1 MKRRVTIII
10 AVLLVL
16 FVATALVAC
25 DPSGTQGGTSG
36 GTGTDGTTETVTVTP
51 CYLNVNNPTSNMAK
65 AFVDEFSVDDITYS
79 VVEQV
84 VRKNSLTGEI
94 ISTTTRDRKDTEGE
108 VFTASGDVLLNGDQD
123 LELLRTA
130 GTHLITV
137 VATVDGVTVKGTT
150 KVFLKDYPV
159 ATHNVTVNYKAA
171 DGSDAFVVKAAKE
184 GSTLSYGSTFLSKY
198 NIPSSY
204 SYTDGGVTVTK
215 YLSHFTIA
223 NQAAIFAPAGTA
235 ADPGVTVCDTLTVS
249 ESVTLT
255 AVYSDTKNPVVEF
268 TFAVNAPDD
277 IVWTYDTAAERNDVV
292 VSVVAG
298 SLVSDIR
305 TASDYSS
312 ANYQLKFWK
321 KADSTQFIFN
331 GERIYADTVVTAYW
345 EKKTFDVTLTLGSGA
360 IGSDYVV
367 DSVEGL
373 TRVES
378 ESTFTGDGKL
388 NTLTFKG
395 IEYGKSLDEFYAD
408 IKVAAD
414 GTITKRVALA
424 DLFDAS
430 SAVLVRSG
438 YEFGGIYA
446 KGSGEEYDVTADI
459 TGAVSL
465 LASWT
470 PDVANIDDAYY
481 DNTYEF
487 EMLIDGTYAIS
498 GVKDASATLLYVPAE
513 YKGVPVTRINDNAA
527 AGKAMVT
534 VLDLSSA
541 VNLEYIGAGAF
552 SGCVALTEIRSP
564 EGGGSLTY
572 IAAGAFEGIGYNPY
586 RNGNLIIG
594 NVLVIAAPASDGTGV
609 LDLSGADFNY
619 IAGGAFNDTTLVEVI
634 LPSELKGI
642 ADGAFVAVSPAKSFK
657 IGSSTASM
665 EYLGADIGLDEF
677 DDGNT
682 DDAFLTIGNALYR
695 YTGDEESLN
704 LTATGTTVIAGG
716 AFKDAPNLVSLAF
729 DESKMVYIGENAF
742 SDKFIAN
749 NTDENGFFVVNGIL
763 IKYRGTAKQVT
774 LPADVV
780 TINTSAFANAG
791 LSNLIIP
798 VGSKLTT
805 IKENAFK
812 NAGKLNVTV
821 RAKESA
827 AEIAFT
833 AEVNAF
839 TNWTGGIYVEYYP
852 DPTTSGTGGMTTA
865 RIYNDLFAGDSAA
878 MWNWLKNNNKAFAV
892 QVTSIEVSSNKLPN
906 IFVTAADGSIDFFA
920 AAKAWNNDPAG
931 NTVFAENGNYS
942 IFDAVTVRRNDGLS
956 TTEDFVIAQSA
967 VNDSFEAAKEGA
979 QGGTATDGYP
989 GVLVVSAANS
999 TVAADLIPASGVS
1012 VDFNYV
1018 IYAGIEQLGL
1028 KDPDGAF
1035 FAADDVIGLYS
1046 TYGDITTRNYYIKQ
1060 LTLVVTYTNGAEE
1073 EYPIANYA
1081 NSVKLA
1087 VNAGDGTLTFS
1098 YTKQNYA
1105 SSKVTSTGEVTFKY
1119 EVKEPAPEKI
1129 TLADN
1134 MALDSENRYHASLN
1148 TALQTYNEKIR
1159 FTVHYSDGFTT
1170 ESVTFGSGYVTVTGF
1185 STLTYGERTATVV
1198 YNKDDVR
1205 LEMQFVYFVD
1215 ATAQT
1220 DFTFA
1225 YVDAAGEIILGI
1237 DGKTVIEVG
1246 DWASKPDNAV
1256 GVIVTGYS
1264 GAGVAVA
1271 IPAEY
1276 VYTDADGA
1284 TLGTM
1289 PVVAIGD
1296 SAFITGNGK
1305 YITSIYIPAT
1315 VESIGERAFE
1325 NCTNLNTVYLS
1336 EATAL
1341 SSIGRYA
1348 FKGTTALGAI
1358 DLSATAVTVIR
1369 TGAFYGSGIATAA
1382 LGNAVTIEAQ
1392 GFYDCENL
1400 TSVTTTVAGNIMS
1413 VGSMAFYNCMNL
1425 QDVSGISQSE
1435 DAIIAKDAF
1444 SLQIL

>member
-94 ISTTTRDRKDTEGE
+94 ISSSFRDRKDTEGE

-137 VATVDGVTVKGTT
+137 VATVDGETVKGTT

-171 DGSDAFVVKAAKE
+171 DGSDASVVKAAKE

-215 YLSHFTIA
+215 YLSHFNIA

-277 IVWTYDTAAERNDVV
+277 IVWTYDTAAVRNDVV

-321 KADSTQFIFN
+321 KADGTQFIFN

-378 ESTFTGDGKL
+378 ESAFTGDGKL

-446 KGSGEEYDVTADI
+446 KGSGEEYVVTADI
-459 TGAVSL
+459 TGALSL

-619 IAGGAFNDTTLVEVI
+619 IAGGAFNDTRLAKVI
-634 LPSELKGI
+634 LPDDLKGI
-642 ADGAFVAVSPAKSFK
+642 ADGAFVAVSVPFE
-657 IGSSTASM
+657 IVTATTSM
-665 EYLGADIGLDEF
+665 EYLGADIGLESF
-677 DDGNT
+677 VDDNT

-695 YTGDEESLN
+695 YTGDEESLDLN
-704 LTATGTTVIAGG
+704 ATGTTVIAGG
-716 AFKDAPNLVSLAF
+716 AFKDAPNLVSLNF
-729 DESKMVYIGENAF
+729 DKTSMVYIGENAF
-742 SDKFIAN
+742 SDKFIAS

-906 IFVTAADGSIDFFA
+906 IFVTAADGNIDFFA

-1060 LTLVVTYTNGAEE
+1060 LTLVVTYTNDAVE

-1170 ESVTFGSGYVTVTGF
+1170 ESVAFGSGYVTVTGF
-1185 STLTYGERTATVV
+1185 TTSTYGERTATVV
-1198 YNKDDVR
+1198 YDKDGVR

-1215 ATAQT
+1215 ATAQK

-1237 DGKTVIEVG
+1237 DDKTVIEVG
-1246 DWASKPDNAV
+1246 DWDSKPYDAV
-1256 GVIVTGYS
+1256 GVIVTGYI
-1264 GAGVAVA
+1264 GAGTVAVA

-1276 VYTDADGA
+1276 VYTDADENV
-1284 TLGTM
+1284 LGTID
-1289 PVVAIGD
+1289 VVAIGD
-1296 SAFITGNGK
+1296 SAFKGGHL
-1305 YITSIYIPAT
+1305 TSIMIPASIK
-1315 VESIGERAFE
+1315 SIGESAFE
-1325 NCTNLNTVYLS
+1325 NCTNLNAVYLS

-1400 TSVTTTVAGNIMS
+1400 TSVTTTVAGNITS
-1413 VGSMAFYNCMNL
+1413 VGSMAFSNCMNL
-1425 QDVSGISQSE
+1425 QDLSGISLSE
-1435 DAIIAKDAF
+1435 DGIAKDAF
-1444 SLQIL
+1444 PWQIL

>member
-25 DPSGTQGGTSG
+25 DPSGTQSGTSG
-36 GTGTDGTTETVTVTP
+36 GTGTGGTTETVTVTP

-94 ISTTTRDRKDTEGE
+94 ISTSTRDRKDTEGE

-159 ATHNVTVNYKAA
+159 ATHDVTVNYKAA
-171 DGSDAFVVKAAKE
+171 DGSDASVVKAAKE

-223 NQAAIFAPAGTA
+223 NQAVIFAPAGTA

-277 IVWTYDTAAERNDVV
+277 IVWTYDSAAERNDVV

-321 KADSTQFIFN
+321 KADGTQFIFN

-378 ESTFTGDGKL
+378 ESTFMGDGKL

-424 DLFDAS
+424 DLSDAS

-552 SGCVALTEIRSP
+552 NGCVALTEIRSP

-594 NVLVIAAPASDGTGV
+594 KVLVIAAPASDGTGV
-609 LDLSGADFNY
+609 LDLSGAGFNY
-619 IAGGAFNDTTLVEVI
+619 IAGGAFNDTTLVEVT
-634 LPSELKGI
+634 LPSDLKGI

-657 IGSSTASM
+657 IVSSTASM

-682 DDAFLTIGNALYR
+682 DDAFLTIGNAVYR
-695 YTGDEESLN
+695 YTGDEKSLDLN
-704 LTATGTTVIAGG
+704 ATGTTVIAGG
-716 AFKDAPNLVSLAF
+716 AFKDAPNLEKLTF

-892 QVTSIEVSSNKLPN
+892 QVTSIEVSSNKLPD
-906 IFVTAADGSIDFFA
+906 IFVTAADGNIDFFA

-979 QGGTATDGYP
+979 QGGTATDG
-989 GVLVVSAANS
+989 S
-999 TVAADLIPASGVS
+999 
-1012 VDFNYV
+1012 
-1018 IYAGIEQLGL
+1018 
-1028 KDPDGAF
+1028 DG
-1035 FAADDVIGLYS
+1035 DVIGLYS

-1060 LTLVVTYTNGAEE
+1060 LTLVVTYTNGAVE

-1087 VNAGDGTLTFS
+1087 VNAVDGKLTFS

-1170 ESVTFGSGYVTVTGF
+1170 ESVSFGSGYVTVTGF

-1198 YNKDDVR
+1198 YNKDGVR
-1205 LEMQFVYFVD
+1205 LEEMQFVYFVD

-1237 DGKTVIEVG
+1237 DDKTVIEVG
-1246 DWASKPDNAV
+1246 DWDSKPYDAV
-1256 GVIVTGYS
+1256 GVIVASYI
-1264 GAGVAVA
+1264 GASTAAVAV
-1271 IPAEY
+1271 PAEY

-1284 TLGTM
+1284 TM
-1289 PVVAIGD
+1289 PVVAIGNA
-1296 SAFITGNGK
+1296 AFKDK
-1305 YITSIYIPAT
+1305 YLTSVYIPAT
-1315 VESIGERAFE
+1315 VESIGESAFE
-1325 NCTNLNTVYLS
+1325 NCTNLNAVYLS

-1348 FKGTTALGAI
+1348 FKGTTALRAI

-1413 VGSMAFYNCMNL
+1413 VGSKAFYNCMNL
-1425 QDVSGISQSE
+1425 QDVSGISLSE
-1435 DAIIAKDAF
+1435 DGIAKDAF
-1444 SLQIL
+1444 PWQIP

>member
-36 GTGTDGTTETVTVTP
+36 GTGADGTTETVTVTP
-51 CYLNVNNPTSNMAK
+51 CYLNVSNPTSNMAK

-94 ISTTTRDRKDTEGE
+94 ISSSFRDRKDTEGE

-137 VATVDGVTVKGTT
+137 VATVDGVSVKGTT

-171 DGSDAFVVKAAKE
+171 DGSDASVVKAAKE

-204 SYTDGGVTVTK
+204 PDTDGGVAVTK

-321 KADSTQFIFN
+321 KADGTQFIFN

-424 DLFDAS
+424 DLSDAS
-430 SAVLVRSG
+430 SAALVRSG

-459 TGAVSL
+459 TGALSL

-541 VNLEYIGAGAF
+541 VNLEYIGANAF
-552 SGCVALTEIRSP
+552 NGCVALTEIRSP

-594 NVLVIAAPASDGTGV
+594 KVLVIAAPASDGTGV
-609 LDLSGADFNY
+609 LDLSGAGFYY
-619 IAGGAFNDTTLVEVI
+619 IAGGAFNDTTLVEVT
-634 LPSELKGI
+634 LPSDLKGI

-657 IGSSTASM
+657 IVSSTASM

-682 DDAFLTIGNALYR
+682 DDACTVGNALYR
-695 YTGDEESLN
+695 YNGPRTSLN
-704 LTATGTTVIAGG
+704 LNVTGTTVIAGG
-716 AFKDAPNLVSLAF
+716 AFKDAPNLEKLIF

-742 SDKFIAN
+742 SDKFIAS

-763 IKYRGTAKQVT
+763 IRYRGTAKQVT

-892 QVTSIEVSSNKLPN
+892 QVTSIEVSSNKLPD

-1018 IYAGIEQLGL
+1018 IYAGIKQLGL
-1028 KDPDGAF
+1028 KDPAGALFADG
-1035 FAADDVIGLYS
+1035 DVIGLYS

-1087 VNAGDGTLTFS
+1087 VNADEGKLTFS

-1105 SSKVTSTGEVTFKY
+1105 SSRVSSAGSVTFAY
-1119 EVKEPAPEKI
+1119 VVEEPVPEKI
-1129 TLADN
+1129 TLAADVPV
-1134 MALDSENRYHASLN
+1134 DGEGRYHASLN

-1198 YNKDDVR
+1198 YDKDGVR

-1264 GAGVAVA
+1264 GAGTVAVA

-1276 VYTDADGA
+1276 VYTDANGA
-1284 TLGTM
+1284 TM
-1289 PVVAIGD
+1289 PVVAIGNA
-1296 SAFITGNGK
+1296 AFK
-1305 YITSIYIPAT
+1305 DKHLTSVYIPAT
-1315 VESIGERAFE
+1315 VESIGESAFE
-1325 NCTNLNTVYLS
+1325 NCANLNTVYLS

-1400 TSVTTTVAGNIMS
+1400 TSVTTTAAGNITS
-1413 VGSMAFYNCMNL
+1413 VGSKAFYNCMNL

-1435 DAIIAKDAF
+1435 DAIIAEDAF
-1444 SLQIL
+1444 SWKIL

>member
-51 CYLNVNNPTSNMAK
+51 CYLNVSNPTSNMAK

-94 ISTTTRDRKDTEGE
+94 ISSSFRDRKDTEGE
-108 VFTASGDVLLNGDQD
+108 VFTASGDVLLKGDQD

-137 VATVDGVTVKGTT
+137 VATVDGETVKGTT

-171 DGSDAFVVKAAKE
+171 DGSDASVVKAAKE

-235 ADPGVTVCDTLTVS
+235 ADHGVTVCDTLTVS

-321 KADSTQFIFN
+321 KADGTQFIFN

-373 TRVES
+373 TRIES

-481 DNTYEF
+481 DDTYEF

-572 IAAGAFEGIGYNPY
+572 IAAGAFDGIGYNPY
-586 RNGNLIIG
+586 KSGHLIVG

-619 IAGGAFNDTTLVEVI
+619 IAGGAFNDTTLVEVT
-634 LPSELKGI
+634 LPSDLKGI

-657 IGSSTASM
+657 ILSSTTSM
-665 EYLGADIGLDEF
+665 EYLGADIGLDSF
-677 DDGNT
+677 DDNNLL
-682 DDAFLTIGNALYR
+682 DDACTIGNALYR
-695 YTGDEESLN
+695 YTGGKESLDLN
-704 LTATGTTVIAGG
+704 VTGTTVIAGG
-716 AFKDAPNLVSLAF
+716 AFKDAPNLEELAF

-742 SDKFIAN
+742 SDKFIAS
-749 NTDENGFFVVNGIL
+749 NTDKNGFFVVNGIL

-827 AEIAFT
+827 AEIVFT

-892 QVTSIEVSSNKLPN
+892 QVTSIEVSSNNKLPD

-1018 IYAGIEQLGL
+1018 IYAGIAQLGL
-1028 KDPDGAF
+1028 KDPGGAL

-1087 VNAGDGTLTFS
+1087 VNADDGTLTFS

-1105 SSKVTSTGEVTFKY
+1105 SSKVTSTGEVTFDY

-1246 DWASKPDNAV
+1246 DWDSKPYDAV

-1264 GAGVAVA
+1264 GAGTVAVA

-1284 TLGTM
+1284 AM

-1296 SAFITGNGK
+1296 SAFKGGHL
-1305 YITSIYIPAT
+1305 TSIMIPASIK
-1315 VESIGERAFE
+1315 SIGESAFE
-1325 NCTNLNTVYLS
+1325 NCTNLNAVYLS

-1358 DLSATAVTVIR
+1358 DLSETAVTVIR

-1382 LGNAVTIEAQ
+1382 LGNAVAIEAQ
-1392 GFYDCENL
+1392 GFYDCEKL

-1413 VGSMAFYNCMNL
+1413 VGSKAFYNCMNL

>member
-51 CYLNVNNPTSNMAK
+51 CYLNVSNPTSNMAK

-94 ISTTTRDRKDTEGE
+94 ISSSFRDRKDTEGE

-137 VATVDGVTVKGTT
+137 VATVDGETVKGTT

-171 DGSDAFVVKAAKE
+171 DGSGASVVKAAKE

-204 SYTDGGVTVTK
+204 SYIDGGVTVTK

-321 KADSTQFIFN
+321 KADGTQFIFN

-459 TGAVSL
+459 TGALSL

-541 VNLEYIGAGAF
+541 VNLEYIGANAF
-552 SGCVALTEIRSP
+552 NGCVALTEIRSP

-594 NVLVIAAPASDGTGV
+594 KVLVIAAPASDGTGV

-619 IAGGAFNDTTLVEVI
+619 IAGGAFNDTRLAKVI
-634 LPSELKGI
+634 LPDELKGI
-642 ADGAFVAVSPAKSFK
+642 ADGAFVAVSVPFE
-657 IGSSTASM
+657 IVTATTSM
-665 EYLGADIGLDEF
+665 EYLGADIGLESF
-677 DDGNT
+677 VDGNT

-716 AFKDAPNLVSLAF
+716 AFKDAPNLVSLTF

-742 SDKFIAN
+742 SDKFIAS
-749 NTDENGFFVVNGIL
+749 NTDKNGFFVVNGIL

-892 QVTSIEVSSNKLPN
+892 QVTSIEVSSNKLPD
-906 IFVTAADGSIDFFA
+906 IFVTAADGNIDFFA

-967 VNDSFEAAKEGA
+967 VNDSFEAAREGA

-1018 IYAGIEQLGL
+1018 IYAGIAQLGL
-1028 KDPDGAF
+1028 KDPDEAF

-1060 LTLVVTYTNGAEE
+1060 LTLVVTYTNGAVE

-1087 VNAGDGTLTFS
+1087 VNANDGTLTFS

-1119 EVKEPAPEKI
+1119 EVKEPVPDDIE
-1129 TLADN
+1129 LADN

-1159 FTVHYSDGFTT
+1159 FTVHYSDDFTT

-1264 GAGVAVA
+1264 GAGTVAVA

-1276 VYTDADGA
+1276 VYTDADGNV
-1284 TLGTM
+1284 LGTID
-1289 PVVAIGD
+1289 VVAIGD
-1296 SAFITGNGK
+1296 SAFKGGHL
-1305 YITSIYIPAT
+1305 TSIMIPASIK
-1315 VESIGERAFE
+1315 SIGESAFE
-1325 NCTNLNTVYLS
+1325 NCASLNTVYLS

-1400 TSVTTTVAGNIMS
+1400 TSVTTTFAGNITS

-1435 DAIIAKDAF
+1435 DAIIAEDAF
-1444 SLQIL
+1444 SWQIL

>member
-94 ISTTTRDRKDTEGE
+94 ISTSIRDRKDTEGE

-171 DGSDAFVVKAAKE
+171 DGSDASVVKAAKE

-321 KADSTQFIFN
+321 KADGTQFIFN

-459 TGAVSL
+459 TGALSL

-564 EGGGSLTY
+564 EGGGRLTY
-572 IAAGAFEGIGYNPY
+572 IAAGAFEGIGYDPF
-586 RNGNLIIG
+586 RNGPLIVG
-594 NVLVIAAPASDGTGV
+594 NVLVMAATSGESEI
-609 LDLSGADFNY
+609 DLSDEPFAY
-619 IAGGAFNDTTLVEVI
+619 IAGGAFNDTRLAKVI
-634 LPSELKGI
+634 LPDDLKGI
-642 ADGAFVAVSPAKSFK
+642 ADGAFAAVSAFFE
-657 IGSSTASM
+657 IVTATTSM
-665 EYLGADIGLDEF
+665 EYLGADIGLESF
-677 DDGNT
+677 VDGNT
-682 DDAFLTIGNALYR
+682 DDFLTIGNAVYR
-695 YTGDEESLN
+695 YTGDRTSLD

-716 AFKDAPNLVSLAF
+716 AFKNAPNLVSLIF

-742 SDKFIAN
+742 SQKFIDK
-749 NTDENGFFVVNGIL
+749 NTKNGFFIVNNVL
-763 IKYRGTAKQVT
+763 IKYSGTEKQVT

-852 DPTTSGTGGMTTA
+852 DPTTSGTGGMTTTKL
-865 RIYNDLFAGDSAA
+865 YNDLFAGDGAA
-878 MWNWLKNNNKAFAV
+878 MWNWLKANNKAFTV
-892 QVTSIEVSSNKLPN
+892 QVTSIEVNSNKVPN
-906 IFVTAADGSIDFFA
+906 VFVTASDGNIDFFA

-967 VNDSFEAAKEGA
+967 VNDSFEAAREGA
-979 QGGTATDGYP
+979 QGDTATDGYP

-1028 KDPDGAF
+1028 KDPDGAL

-1060 LTLVVTYTNGAEE
+1060 LTLVVTYTNGAVE

-1081 NSVKLA
+1081 NSIKLA
-1087 VNAGDGTLTFS
+1087 VNADDGTLTFS
-1098 YTKQNYA
+1098 YTKQSYA
-1105 SSKVTSTGEVTFKY
+1105 SSKVTSTGEVTFAY
-1119 EVKEPAPEKI
+1119 EVKEPVPESL

-1134 MALDSENRYHASLN
+1134 MSLDSEGRYHASLN

-1170 ESVTFGSGYVTVTGF
+1170 ESVTFGSSYVTVTGF
-1185 STLTYGERTATVV
+1185 TTSTYGERTATVV
-1198 YNKDDVR
+1198 YNKDGVR
-1205 LEMQFVYFVD
+1205 LEEMQFVYFVD

-1237 DGKTVIEVG
+1237 DDKTVIEVG

-1264 GAGVAVA
+1264 GAGTVAVA

-1284 TLGTM
+1284 TM
-1289 PVVAIGD
+1289 PVVAIGNA
-1296 SAFITGNGK
+1296 AFKDK
-1305 YITSIYIPAT
+1305 YLTSVYIPAT
-1315 VESIGERAFE
+1315 VESIGESAFE
-1325 NCTNLNTVYLS
+1325 NCANLNAVYLS

-1369 TGAFYGSGIATAA
+1369 TGAFYGSGIAAAA

-1413 VGSMAFYNCMNL
+1413 VGSKAFYNCMNL

-1435 DAIIAKDAF
+1435 DAIIAEDAF

>member
-94 ISTTTRDRKDTEGE
+94 ISTSTRDRKDTEGE

-171 DGSDAFVVKAAKE
+171 DGSDASVVKAAKE

-321 KADSTQFIFN
+321 KADGTQFIFN

-378 ESTFTGDGKL
+378 ESAFTGDGKL

-459 TGAVSL
+459 TGALSL

-527 AGKAMVT
+527 VGKAMVT
-534 VLDLSSA
+534 VLDLSAA

-609 LDLSGADFNY
+609 LDLSGAGFNY

-657 IGSSTASM
+657 IVSTTASM

-695 YTGDEESLN
+695 YTGDEESLDLN
-704 LTATGTTVIAGG
+704 ATGTTVIAGG
-716 AFKDAPNLVSLAF
+716 AFKNAPNLVSLIF

-742 SDKFIAN
+742 SQKFIDK
-749 NTDENGFFVVNGIL
+749 NTKNGFFIVNNVL
-763 IKYRGTAKQVT
+763 IKYSGTEKQVT
-774 LPADVV
+774 LPANVV
-780 TINTSAFANAG
+780 TINMSAFANAG
-791 LSNLIIP
+791 LSNLVIP

-892 QVTSIEVSSNKLPN
+892 QVTSIEVSSNKLPD
-906 IFVTAADGSIDFFA
+906 IFVTAAGGNIDFFA

-1264 GAGVAVA
+1264 GAGTVAVA

-1276 VYTDADGA
+1276 VYTDADGNV
-1284 TLGTM
+1284 LGTID
-1289 PVVAIGD
+1289 VVAIGD
-1296 SAFITGNGK
+1296 SAFKGGHL
-1305 YITSIYIPAT
+1305 TSIMIPASIK
-1315 VESIGERAFE
+1315 SIGESAFE
-1325 NCTNLNTVYLS
+1325 NCTNLNAVYLS

-1369 TGAFYGSGIATAA
+1369 TGAFYGSGIETAA

-1392 GFYDCENL
+1392 GFYDCEKL

-1425 QDVSGISQSE
+1425 RDVSGISQSE
-1435 DAIIAKDAF
+1435 DAIIAEDAF
-1444 SLQIL
+1444 SWQIL

>member
-51 CYLNVNNPTSNMAK
+51 CYLNVSNPTSNMAK

-84 VRKNSLTGEI
+84 VRKNSLTGAI
-94 ISTTTRDRKDTEGE
+94 ISTSTRDRKDTEGE

-171 DGSDAFVVKAAKE
+171 DGSDASVVKAAKE

-204 SYTDGGVTVTK
+204 PDTDGTK

-255 AVYSDTKNPVVEF
+255 AVYSDTKNRVVEF

-277 IVWTYDTAAERNDVV
+277 IDWTYDTGVTRENVDVE
-292 VSVVAG
+292 VVAG
-298 SLVSDIR
+298 STVSDIR
-305 TASDYSS
+305 TATEYISD
-312 ANYQLKFWK
+312 NYQLKYWK
-321 KADSTQFIFN
+321 DADGEQFIFN
-331 GERIYADTVVTAYW
+331 AERIYSDTVVTAYW
-345 EKKTFDVTLTLGSGA
+345 EKKTFDVTLSLGGGQIGA
-360 IGSDYVV
+360 AYAAGDVA
-367 DSVEGL
+367 GL
-373 TRVES
+373 TQVVAEP
-378 ESTFTGDGKL
+378 TFTSDGKL
-388 NTLTFKG
+388 SALTFKG
-395 IEYGKSLDEFYAD
+395 IEYGKSLDDFYAD
-408 IKVAAD
+408 VKVAAD
-414 GTITKRVALA
+414 GTITKRVVLA
-424 DLFDAS
+424 NLFDVPTVA
-430 SAVLVRSG
+430 LTRNG
-438 YEFGGIYA
+438 YVFNGIFA
-446 KGSGEEYDVTADI
+446 KGSGTKYNVAAAITAN
-459 TGAVSL
+459 VSL
-465 LASWT
+465 NASWT
-470 PDVANIDDAYY
+470 PDVTNIDDAYY

-572 IAAGAFEGIGYNPY
+572 IAAGAFDGIGYNPY
-586 RNGNLIIG
+586 KSGHLIVG

-609 LDLSGADFNY
+609 LNLSDADFKY
-619 IAGGAFNDTTLVEVI
+619 IAGGAFNDTRLAKVI
-634 LPSELKGI
+634 LPDDLKGI
-642 ADGAFVAVSPAKSFK
+642 ADGAFVAVSVPFE
-657 IGSSTASM
+657 IVTATTSM
-665 EYLGADIGLDEF
+665 EYLGADIGLESF
-677 DDGNT
+677 VDGNT

-695 YTGDEESLN
+695 YTGDEESVD
-704 LTATGTTVIAGG
+704 LTAGGIAGKEINVIAGG
-716 AFKDAPNLVSLAF
+716 AFKDAPNLVSLTF
-729 DESKMVYIGENAF
+729 NETTMVYIGENAF
-742 SDKFIAN
+742 SQKFIDN
-749 NTDENGFFVVNGIL
+749 NTENGFFVVNGIL

-892 QVTSIEVSSNKLPN
+892 QVTSIEVSSNKLPD

-956 TTEDFVIAQSA
+956 TTEDFVISQNTVKA
-967 VNDSFEAAKEGA
+967 SFDAAKEDA
-979 QGGTATDGYP
+979 QGGSATEGYN
-989 GVLVVSAANS
+989 GVLTVSAS
-999 TVAADLIPASGVS
+999 DTTVAADLIPAGGVS

-1018 IYAGIEQLGL
+1018 IYAGIKQLGL

-1060 LTLVVTYTNGAEE
+1060 LTLVVTYTNGAVE

-1087 VNAGDGTLTFS
+1087 VNADDGTLTFS
-1098 YTKQNYA
+1098 YTKQSYA
-1105 SSKVTSTGEVTFKY
+1105 SSKVTSTGEVTFDY
-1119 EVKEPAPEKI
+1119 EVKEPKPEKI

-1198 YNKDDVR
+1198 YNKDGVG
-1205 LEMQFVYFVD
+1205 LKMQFDYFVD
-1215 ATAQT
+1215 ATTQE

-1246 DWASKPDNAV
+1246 DWDSKPDNAV

-1264 GAGVAVA
+1264 GAGTVAVA

-1276 VYTDADGA
+1276 VYTDANGA
-1284 TLGTM
+1284 TM
-1289 PVVAIGD
+1289 PVVAIGNA
-1296 SAFITGNGK
+1296 AFK
-1305 YITSIYIPAT
+1305 DKHLTSVYIPAT
-1315 VESIGERAFE
+1315 VESIGDGAFE

-1358 DLSATAVTVIR
+1358 DLSETAVTVIR

-1382 LGNAVTIEAQ
+1382 LGNAVAIEAQ
-1392 GFYDCENL
+1392 GFYDCEKL

>member
-36 GTGTDGTTETVTVTP
+36 GTGADGTTETVTVTP
-51 CYLNVNNPTSNMAK
+51 CYLNVSNPTSNMAK

-84 VRKNSLTGEI
+84 VRKNSLTGAI
-94 ISTTTRDRKDTEGE
+94 ISTSIRDRKDTEGE
-108 VFTASGDVLLNGDQD
+108 VFTASGDVLLKGDQD

-171 DGSDAFVVKAAKE
+171 DGSDASVVKAAKE

-321 KADSTQFIFN
+321 KADGTQFIFN

-424 DLFDAS
+424 DLSDAS

-446 KGSGEEYDVTADI
+446 KGSGEKYDVTADI
-459 TGAVSL
+459 TGALSL

-481 DNTYEF
+481 DDTYEF

-572 IAAGAFEGIGYNPY
+572 IAAGAFDGIGYNPY
-586 RNGNLIIG
+586 KSGHLIIG
-594 NVLVIAAPASDGTGV
+594 KVLVIAAPASDGTGV
-609 LDLSGADFNY
+609 LNLSGARFNY
-619 IAGGAFNDTTLVEVI
+619 IAGGAFNDTTLVEVT

-657 IGSSTASM
+657 IVSTTASM

-682 DDAFLTIGNALYR
+682 DDAFLTIGNAVYR
-695 YTGDEESLN
+695 YTGDADSLN
-704 LTATGTTVIAGG
+704 LNETGTTVIAGG
-716 AFKDAPNLVSLAF
+716 AFKNAPNLVSLNF
-729 DESKMVYIGENAF
+729 GKTSMVYIGENAF
-742 SDKFIAN
+742 SQKFIDK
-749 NTDENGFFVVNGIL
+749 NTKNGFFIVNNVL

-892 QVTSIEVSSNKLPN
+892 QVTSIEVSSNKLPD
-906 IFVTAADGSIDFFA
+906 IFVTAADGNIDFFA

-967 VNDSFEAAKEGA
+967 VNDSFEAAREGA

-1028 KDPDGAF
+1028 KDPDGAL

-1060 LTLVVTYTNGAEE
+1060 LTLVVTYTNGAVE

-1105 SSKVTSTGEVTFKY
+1105 SSKVTSTGEVTFDY

-1198 YNKDDVR
+1198 YNKDGVR

-1215 ATAQT
+1215 ATAQK

-1237 DGKTVIEVG
+1237 DDKTVIEVG
-1246 DWASKPDNAV
+1246 DWDSKPYDAV
-1256 GVIVTGYS
+1256 GVIVTGYR
-1264 GAGVAVA
+1264 GAGTVAVA

-1284 TLGTM
+1284 TM
-1289 PVVAIGD
+1289 PVVAIGNA
-1296 SAFITGNGK
+1296 AFK
-1305 YITSIYIPAT
+1305 DKLLTSVYIPAT
-1315 VESIGERAFE
+1315 VESIGESAFE

-1358 DLSATAVTVIR
+1358 DLSATKVSVVNVGTFYNSGVVTADLGNVVTI
-1369 TGAFYGSGIATAA
+1369 AA
-1382 LGNAVTIEAQ
+1382 LG
-1392 GFYDCENL
+1392 FYNCEKL
-1400 TSVTTTVAGNIMS
+1400 TSVTTTVAGS
-1413 VGSMAFYNCMNL
+1413 VGYIGDYAFYNCKSLAEFSSAIAPDAEMGNMVFPWSP
-1425 QDVSGISQSE
+1425 QD
-1435 DAIIAKDAF
+1435 
-1444 SLQIL
+1444 

>member
-51 CYLNVNNPTSNMAK
+51 CYLNVSNPTSNMAK

-94 ISTTTRDRKDTEGE
+94 ISSSFRDRKDTEGE

-137 VATVDGVTVKGTT
+137 VATVDGETVKGTT

-171 DGSDAFVVKAAKE
+171 DGSGASVVKAAKE

-204 SYTDGGVTVTK
+204 SYIDGGVTVTK

-321 KADSTQFIFN
+321 KADGTQFIFN

-459 TGAVSL
+459 TGALSL

-552 SGCVALTEIRSP
+552 NGCVALTEIRSP

-572 IAAGAFEGIGYNPY
+572 IAAGAFDGIGYNPY
-586 RNGNLIIG
+586 RNGNLIVG

-619 IAGGAFNDTTLVEVI
+619 IAGGAFNDTRLAKVI
-634 LPSELKGI
+634 LPDELKGI
-642 ADGAFVAVSPAKSFK
+642 ADGAFVAVSVPFE
-657 IGSSTASM
+657 IVTATTSM
-665 EYLGADIGLDEF
+665 EYLGADIGLESF
-677 DDGNT
+677 VDGNT

-716 AFKDAPNLVSLAF
+716 AFKDAPNLVSLTF

-742 SDKFIAN
+742 SDKFIAS
-749 NTDENGFFVVNGIL
+749 NTDKNGFFVVNGIL

-892 QVTSIEVSSNKLPN
+892 QVTSIEVSSNKLPD
-906 IFVTAADGSIDFFA
+906 IFVTAADGNIDFFA

-967 VNDSFEAAKEGA
+967 VNDSFEAAREGA

-1018 IYAGIEQLGL
+1018 IYAGIAQLGL
-1028 KDPDGAF
+1028 KDPDEAF

-1060 LTLVVTYTNGAEE
+1060 LTLVVTYTNGAVE

-1087 VNAGDGTLTFS
+1087 VNANDGTLTFS

-1119 EVKEPAPEKI
+1119 EVKEPVPDDIE
-1129 TLADN
+1129 LADN

-1159 FTVHYSDGFTT
+1159 FTVHYNDDFTT

-1264 GAGVAVA
+1264 GAGTVAVA

-1276 VYTDADGA
+1276 VYTDADGNV
-1284 TLGTM
+1284 LGTID
-1289 PVVAIGD
+1289 VVAIGD
-1296 SAFITGNGK
+1296 SAFKGGHL
-1305 YITSIYIPAT
+1305 TSIMIPASIK
-1315 VESIGERAFE
+1315 SIGESAFE
-1325 NCTNLNTVYLS
+1325 NCASLNTVYLS

-1400 TSVTTTVAGNIMS
+1400 TSVTTTFAGNITS

-1435 DAIIAKDAF
+1435 DAIIAEDAF
-1444 SLQIL
+1444 SWQIL